1 MSSCSSPLS
10 MVVSG
15 RESMRSKSA
24 SQDSPQRGAESG
36 GAVRAR
42 YNSHGVT
49 IGLKYSY
56 TLRQQHEQNE
66 RRGVGDTLESTT
78 VLSGQA
84 MIQKTSHSAKLAT
97 FAGLSLPNANRYG
110 FFPLARTISRNF
122 VIKFRYPPFPS
133 VPTMIPTVPASR
145 AFSTAT

>member
-1 MSSCSSPLS
+1 MSSCSSPS
-10 MVVSG
+10 SVAVSG

-56 TLRQQHEQNE
+56 TPGQST
-66 RRGVGDTLESTT
+66 RGRGEWGDTLESTT
-78 VLSGQA
+78 VLSGHA

-97 FAGLSLPNANRYG
+97 FAGLSFPNANRYG

-145 AFSTAT
+145 AFCTAT